1 MYNNDEVRNYHD
13 WCINIAKRW
22 LAVVC
27 IMDYTHTHMLTTHI
41 LTTHTYKHTYIYT
54 HADHTHTHHSHIQ
67 THLHI
72 HTCSQYMLTRCTHT
86 YKQWHPFAPHAH
98 SHTPASTY
106 TDEKGRNDKSLMMHS
121 THFIQTYGK
130 EPDSK
135 RGNLLL
141 APHGLLLSI
150 SSKGSFICT
159 IPQTGK
165 HITQLLLHQSWS
177 TGCNKQ

>member
-1 MYNNDEVRNYHD
+1 
-13 WCINIAKRW
+13 
-22 LAVVC
+22 
-27 IMDYTHTHMLTTHI
+27 MLTTHI

-54 HADHTHTHHSHIQ
+54 HAHNICLHAAQILTNSDTHSHHMHTL
-67 THLHI
+67 THRQA
-72 HTCSQYMLTRCTHT
+72 HTQMKKEGMIY
-86 YKQWHPFAPHAH
+86 
-98 SHTPASTY
+98 
-106 TDEKGRNDKSLMMHS
+106 LMMHS

-141 APHGLLLSI
+141 PPHGLLLSI

-165 HITQLLLHQSWS
+165 YIPQLLLHQLWS
-177 TGCNKQ
+177 TGCIKQ